1 MSAKT
6 SPLREM
12 IEGLQKSL
20 AFHQDRER
28 FHAEQQAHHAS
39 KEKLH
44 ADERARHAAE
54 IEAATRHLEELQGM
68 AARLDEVITRTPVVP
83 PETDE
88 QVLGRRPNL
97 SIAMD
102 RVLATWPLDV
112 PFSASILAAEIKRR
126 YGAILR
132 RTVDVRAVGSAL
144 RRRRDKKLLRE
155 VREGRPFGEAQYR
168 KVG

>member
-6 SPLREM
+6 SPLQEM
-12 IEGLQKSL
+12 IEGLQRSL
-20 AFHQDRER
+20 TFHQDRER

-44 ADERARHAAE
+44 GDARARHAAE
-54 IEAATRHLEELQGM
+54 IETTTRHLEEMRGM
-68 AARLDEVITRTPVVP
+68 ADRLGEVITRSRIAP

-88 QVLGRRPNL
+88 QILGRNPNL
-97 SIAMD
+97 SKAMD

-112 PFSASILAAEIKRR
+112 PFTATTLAAEIKRR

-132 RTVDVRAVGSAL
+132 RDVDIRAVGSAL
-144 RRRRDKKLLRE
+144 RRRRDKGLLRE
-155 VREGRPFGEAQYR
+155 VREGRPFEEAEYR